1 MSFTKNDRPNLSYEQ
16 IVAIVREMPTK
27 EQQRLAEELR
37 QAGLKAKWDE
47 ILAAFEPNS
56 MSERE
61 IIRTCKE
68 VRREL
73 WEKRRNEGD
82 PRRR

>member
-1 MSFTKNDRPNLSYEQ
+1 MSFTKSDRPNLSYEQ

-61 IIRTCKE
+61 IVRTCKE